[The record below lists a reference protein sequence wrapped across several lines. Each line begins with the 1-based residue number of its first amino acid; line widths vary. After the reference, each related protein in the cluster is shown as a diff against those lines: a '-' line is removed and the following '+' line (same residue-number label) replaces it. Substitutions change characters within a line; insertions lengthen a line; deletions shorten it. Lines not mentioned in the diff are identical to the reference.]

1 MDHVEGILSLL
12 GERFETFSK
21 SDVVVGSPIELG
33 SATVVP
39 LSRVSVGMGAGGGVG
54 EGRPD
59 GKHGKHGK
67 HGPGKGKGG
76 GGGGGAKVRPVAV
89 AVFTADGV
97 EVLPIPNRRGK
108 LDKLLDNLP
117 ELIERVKKIKDG
129 ASDKD

>member
-33 SATVVP
+33 SVTVVP

-54 EGRPD
+54 EGGPN
-59 GKHGKHGK
+59 GKHGKC
-67 HGPGKGKGG
+67 GPGKGKGG

-89 AVFTADGV
+89 AVFTEDGV

-129 ASDKD
+129 AKEKD